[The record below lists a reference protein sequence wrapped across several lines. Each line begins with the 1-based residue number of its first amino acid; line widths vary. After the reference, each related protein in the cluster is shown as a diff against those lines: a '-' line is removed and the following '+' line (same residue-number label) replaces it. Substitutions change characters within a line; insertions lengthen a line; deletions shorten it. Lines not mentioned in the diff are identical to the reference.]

1 MDYRTGFRD
10 GYNAAREDMISAMG
24 ADYLPL
30 SMAAPMSPMEARALD
45 TPTAPRK
52 KRASAYSRRY
62 KAAFKKIAPKYKL
75 KSGRWKKGG
84 FRMAVKNA
92 HKMAKK

>member
-30 SMAAPMSPMEARALD
+30 SMMQPMTPMEARRID
-45 TPTAPRK
+45 TPTAPRR
-52 KRASAYSRRY
+52 RASAYSKRY
-62 KAAFKKIAPKYKL
+62 KKNFKKVAPKYKL
-75 KSGRWKKGG
+75 KSGRWKKNG
-84 FRMAVKNA
+84 FKSAVKEA
-92 HKMAKK
+92 HRLSKK

>member
-24 ADYLPL
+24 ADYLPM
-30 SMAAPMSPMEARALD
+30 SMATPMSPMEARRID
-45 TPTAPRK
+45 TPTAPRR
-52 KRASAYSRRY
+52 RASAYSKRY

-75 KSGRWKKGG
+75 KSGKWKKNG
-84 FRMAVKNA
+84 FRMAVKQA